1 MEFLERTLLVKKK
14 TLPAIGAA
22 VALALTLAACG
33 GTTEDVDPAQ
43 TPGAAT
49 SETTTSAPGTTTSDG
64 QVDQA
69 HNDADTMF
77 AQMMIVHH
85 EGAIEMADLAVEKA
99 ASEEVRTLAE
109 GISAAQGPEIEQM
122 TSWLETW
129 GEDTMPM
136 DGMDHTDHGG
146 MDMEGMSQ
154 EEAMAELEGLSGTE
168 FDRRFLELMIAHHQ
182 GAVEMAQTQLD
193 DGENPQALELAQQI
207 IDDQQAEISE
217 MEDMLATL

>member
-1 MEFLERTLLVKKK
+1 MERTLLVKKK
-14 TLPAIGAA
+14 KKKLPAVGAA

-33 GTTEDVDPAQ
+33 GTTEDADPAQ

-49 SETTTSAPGTTTSDG
+49 SETTTSAPETTASEG
-64 QVDQA
+64 QIDQA

-99 ASEEVRTLAE
+99 SSQEIRTLAE
-109 GISAAQGPEIEQM
+109 NISAAQGPEIEQM
-122 TSWLETW
+122 TSWLEAW
-129 GEDTMPM
+129 GEDTMPSG
-136 DGMDHTDHGG
+136 GMDHSGHGG

-154 EEAMAELEGLSGTE
+154 EEAMAELDGLSGTE

-217 MEDMLATL
+217 MEDMLGNL